1 MHLED
6 SVVMYGMYNAET
18 FEKLINTVHC
28 MYNFTS
34 LNEKLF
40 AGQLGTV
47 MIQPI
52 YANIQ
57 GIQHY
62 SINSL
67 LYLRTIKESMF

>member
-1 MHLED
+1 MHN
-6 SVVMYGMYNAET
+6 V
-18 FEKLINTVHC
+18 
-28 MYNFTS
+28 TS
-34 LNEKLF
+34 PNEKLCS
-40 AGQLGTV
+40 GQFGTV

-67 LYLRTIKESMF
+67 LYLRTIKEKYVFDV

>member
-6 SVVMYGMYNAET
+6 AMVMYGIYNAET
-18 FEKLINTVHC
+18 LEKLINTVHHIH
-28 MYNFTS
+28 NFKS
-34 LNEKLF
+34 PIEKLF

-47 MIQPI
+47 LLQSP

-62 SINSL
+62 SIN
-67 LYLRTIKESMF
+67 